1 MAFSPQ
7 ISPPER
13 FEARSYPRVTLVLYS
28 SGMVDKLGRRRGT
41 TPTLSGI
48 GGMDAAGRKRQ
59 PDWAIIRA
67 EYEGRLYV
75 PPMICQ
81 RHGITPAQLRY
92 RREKEDWLSLKAH
105 PPSRMQLVV
114 RMLRVLDAQMRE
126 LETDMELPIDKK
138 AAMLAGQVKTL
149 DKLIE
154 MGAAQRNV
162 EPPTRKDMTD
172 LRAKLVKRLEQ
183 SER

>member
-1 MAFSPQ
+1 
-7 ISPPER
+7 
-13 FEARSYPRVTLVLYS
+13 
-28 SGMVDKLGRRRGT
+28 
-41 TPTLSGI
+41 
-48 GGMDAAGRKRQ
+48 MDRAARKRQ
-59 PDWAIIRA
+59 PDWAIVRA
-67 EYEGRLYV
+67 EYEGRLFL

-105 PPSRMQLVV
+105 PPSMMHLIV

-126 LETDMELPIDKK
+126 LETNMDLPIDKK
-138 AAMLAGQVKTL
+138 ATMLAGQVKTL

-154 MGAAQRNV
+154 MGAAKRNV
-162 EPPTRKDMTD
+162 EPPSSKDMTD